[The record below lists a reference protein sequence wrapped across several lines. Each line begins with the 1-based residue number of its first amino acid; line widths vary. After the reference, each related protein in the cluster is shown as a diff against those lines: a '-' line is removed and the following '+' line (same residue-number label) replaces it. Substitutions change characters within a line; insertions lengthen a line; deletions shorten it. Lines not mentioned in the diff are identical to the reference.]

1 MRLLLVSN
9 GHGEDLS
16 GALLAQELQ
25 RRGAQVAA
33 VPLVGEGEAYRGAA
47 IPVLG
52 HTRSYSTGGLGYTS
66 FAGRMAE
73 LLQGQVLYLLR
84 RSLRLWREAGRADGL
99 VVVGDVIPVLL
110 AWLRGKPVVTYLVA
124 YSSHYEGRLRLPWP
138 CGACLASRR
147 FRAVFSRD
155 ALSASD
161 LTEQLGRP
169 VQFLGN
175 PFMEQLLI
183 ASATE
188 PARAQ
193 SAANSAGDSAS
204 GAANLV
210 LLPGSRLP
218 EALENLKLMM
228 QMLEQLPP
236 QASPWPMRAALVREL
251 SAEAL
256 RELAQAQGW
265 QWVGQEG
272 EGAAGNPT
280 GEYAS
285 PALFKTVRS
294 VRIEKAGLQ
303 LELCWGQFSQLL
315 ASSQVVVSMAGT
327 ATEQAVG
334 LGKPVLQLA
343 GHGPQ
348 FTEGFAEA
356 QRRLLGPALF
366 CAPGPAGAPETLG
379 ASAKLL
385 LALMAPNDPQQWQ
398 RHQQL
403 WRQEGERRLGTAGG
417 TARLAEAIIGA
428 LAPGKQ
434 PSGKQTQGHQPLSK
448 QWP

>member
-25 RRGAQVAA
+25 KHGAHVAA
-33 VPLVGEGEAYRGAA
+33 IPLVGEGEAYRGAA

-138 CGACLASRR
+138 CGTCLASRR

-175 PFMEQLLI
+175 PFMEQLLT
-183 ASATE
+183 ASAPE
-188 PARAQ
+188 PARAESTAN
-193 SAANSAGDSAS
+193 SAANSAADSAS
-204 GAANLV
+204 GGANLV

-218 EALENLKLMM
+218 EALENLKLML
-228 QMLEQLPP
+228 QLLEQLPP

-251 SAEAL
+251 SAESL

-265 QWVGQEG
+265 QWIGQAA
-272 EGAAGNPT
+272 EGAAENPT
-280 GEYAS
+280 GEYAR
-285 PALFKTVRS
+285 PTIFKTVRS

-303 LELCWGQFSQLL
+303 LELCWGQFNQLL

-366 CAPGPAGAPETLG
+366 CAPGPAGAPETLRG
-379 ASAKLL
+379 SAKLL
-385 LALMAPNDPQQWQ
+385 QALMAPIDPQQWQ

-428 LAPGKQ
+428 LEARPK
-434 PSGKQTQGHQPLSK
+434 PYSK
-448 QWP
+448 